1 MATLEKIRQHQVLLF
16 VVIIVALLAFILG
29 DFLTSGRTY
38 FGSGTTVAKAG
49 NAKVDYTEYQA
60 RVSAASE
67 NQRNSQR
74 QADSDDLSQ
83 QVLQQLL
90 LEKLTKQEYS
100 DLGLVVT
107 DGELTDALTG
117 EYPHPAAQQFIYT
130 VSQQLG
136 LPAPSGQAV
145 YDAMMNPAK
154 YGLPAE
160 VGPQLKQ
167 MWAGAEA
174 AVEEAM
180 LQEKFDRLMNGLFTA
195 SQLDAKSLYNDVAT
209 TRHISYV
216 SQGYNSIPD
225 DSVTITDA
233 DRRAAWQ
240 ADKSMYRLSEPA
252 RAIDYIIVRI
262 EPSQADRMAAQKEV
276 EDALMTLNST
286 DGTEAIAA
294 NSHFVINTYS
304 APAARINDNRLKSFV
319 DTAAVGQAAILSN
332 SGDTYSIAKL
342 LGKTNEIDSI
352 NVSMLARADQGSVD
366 SLLTLVN
373 GGSSFAELI
382 DGTEVVGQDS
392 TWASL
397 AVAGIPA
404 NLKSALE
411 TNAVGAAFVLT
422 DTIQGQPTSTLYRI
436 NKRRAAVPVY
446 EMASI
451 SYTVD
456 PSQETLTQLS
466 NDLHTYVANNS
477 SAEDFAANAAE
488 AGYAVQQGF
497 VSASSAH
504 VANAS
509 DSRPAVKWIMDAKK
523 GKVMPV
529 YQDNKQTYLLAV
541 AVTDAFNDEYVP
553 FNSPL
558 IADQVNAKAMKTK
571 KAQMLKDKYAGK
583 AEDLVG
589 YAKLMGT
596 DVRTGDAIFNAPNL
610 ATLGF
615 GESALQ
621 GAVAAAEEGK
631 IVGPV
636 EGNNAVVIFAVTG
649 QDNKGREYTF
659 EEYAN
664 QFNRQLGLANP
675 RGMQPQQ
682 RFNLLLGKEKIKN
695 NSLNFVRGIGE

>member
-49 NAKVDYTEYQA
+49 NAKVEYTEYQN

-74 QADSDDLSQ
+74 SVDNDDLSQ

-90 LEKLTKQEYS
+90 LEKLTKQEYE

-107 DGELTDALTG
+107 DSELSEALTG
-117 EYPHPAAQQFIYT
+117 DMPHPAAQQFIYS

-136 LPAPSGQAV
+136 LPAPSGQLV
-145 YDAMMNPAK
+145 YDAVMNPAK

-160 VGPQLKQ
+160 AAPQLKQ
-167 MWAGAEA
+167 MWASAEA

-180 LQEKFDRLMNGLFTA
+180 LQQKFDRLMAGLFTA
-195 SQLDAKSLYNDVAT
+195 NQLDAKSLYDDMAT
-209 TRHISYV
+209 TRKFSYV
-216 SQGYNSIPD
+216 TKNYSSIPD
-225 DSVTITDA
+225 DSITITDA

-240 ADKSMYRLSEPA
+240 KDKAMYRLTEPG
-252 RAIDYIIVRI
+252 RAIDYIMVRI
-262 EPSQADRMAAQKEV
+262 EPSQADRLAAQKEV
-276 EDALMTLNST
+276 EDAVLALNNSNGT
-286 DGTEAIAA
+286 DAVAA
-294 NSHFVINTYS
+294 NSHFVVNTYN
-304 APAARINDNRLKSFV
+304 APASRINDNRLKSFV
-319 DTAAVGQAAILSN
+319 DTASVGTAVVLTN
-332 SGDTYSIAKL
+332 TGDNYSIAKL

-352 NVSMLARADQGSVD
+352 NISMIARADQGSLD
-366 SLLTLVN
+366 SLLSLVQ

-382 DGTEVVGQDS
+382 DGTTVIGQDS

-397 AVAGIPA
+397 AVAGIPESV
-404 NLKSALE
+404 KTALE
-411 TNAVGAAFVLT
+411 SNAVGSAFILT
-422 DTIQGQPTSTLYRI
+422 DTIQGQTASTLYRI
-436 NKRRAAVPVY
+436 NKRRAAVPVF
-446 EMASI
+446 EVASI
-451 SYTVD
+451 SYAVD
-456 PSQETLTQLS
+456 PSQETLSQLS
-466 NDLHTYVANNS
+466 NDLNTYVANNS
-477 SAEDFAANAAE
+477 SAADFSANAAE
-488 AGYAVQQGF
+488 AGYAVQQAF

-541 AVTDAFNDEYVP
+541 AVTDTFNDDYVP

-558 IADQVNAKAMKTK
+558 IADQIDTNARKAK
-571 KAQMLKDKYAGK
+571 KAQMLKDRYAGK

-596 DVRTGDAIFNAPNL
+596 EVRTGDARFTAPNL

-621 GAVAAAEEGK
+621 GAVAAAEQGK

-636 EGNNAVVIFAVTG
+636 EGNNAIVIFAVTG
-649 QDNKGREYTF
+649 EDSQGREYTF

-664 QFNRQLGLANP
+664 QFNRQLGLGRAL
-675 RGMQPQQ
+675 QPQQ
-682 RFNLLLGKEKIKN
+682 RFNLLLGKDKIKN